1 MSIGEWIVELDA
13 DLQITEVRRRIGVDP
28 DPRNGPLGVMF
39 ADKMNGCVYDEWTA
53 GIDSDV
59 GWGPQSSERTWAYAR
74 EQFPHDTL
82 AFYTNAAD
90 ELGAFANVQAWLR
103 AQA

>member
-1 MSIGEWIVELDA
+1 MSMGEWIVELDP
-13 DLQITEVRRRIGVDP
+13 DLQITQVMPRRSVDP

-39 ADKMNGCVYDEWTA
+39 ANDLEGCVYDEWTA
-53 GIDSDV
+53 GIDPDV
-59 GWGPQSSERTWAYAR
+59 NWGPQSPERTWAWVR

-82 AFYTNAAD
+82 IFYTNAAD